1 MERRF
6 TLEELPTVRRIAV
19 LVQVTQEFEV
29 EVWEDD
35 DFEKIDDAWAN
46 RIEAAISCGD
56 IRLPEEPIYKGL
68 LVTSYRELND
78 QQPGNQS
85 INSA

>member
-1 MERRF
+1 MERWI

-35 DFEKIDDAWAN
+35 DFQKIDDAWATH
-46 RIEAAISCGD
+46 IEASVSCGD
-56 IRLPEEPIYKGL
+56 IRLPEKPIYQGL
-68 LVTSYRELND
+68 MVTSYRELND
-78 QQPGNQS
+78 HKET
-85 INSA
+85 